1 MITIYHLNTSRS
13 ERVIWLME
21 ELGLEYKLEKF
32 QREPGME
39 APASLRAIHPLG
51 KAPVIRDGD
60 TVMIES
66 GAIVEYIIQR
76 HGGGGLAVPV
86 ASADYP
92 RYLQW
97 LHFAEGSAMTQ
108 FLVHLFLGGFVPGV
122 DQTSPW
128 VARTKERSTGMLK
141 YIDSELGARPYFAGQ
156 EFTAAD
162 LMMMFPFFI
171 AKNFLQLDFAPYAN
185 IAAYLQRIEKRPAYQ
200 KAMAIANPPA

>member
-1 MITIYHLNTSRS
+1 MITIYHLNMSRS
-13 ERVIWLME
+13 ERIIWLME

-60 TVMIES
+60 MVLIES
-66 GAIVEYIIQR
+66 GAIVEYIINR
-76 HGGGGLAVPV
+76 YGNGKLGVAVSSP
-86 ASADYP
+86 DYA

-97 LHFAEGSAMTQ
+97 MHFAEGSAMTQ
-108 FLVHLFLGGFVPGV
+108 FLLSLFLGGMIPGI

-128 VARTKERSTGMLK
+128 VARTKERTTGMLK
-141 YIDSELGARPYFAGQ
+141 FLDGELGARPYFAGQ

-171 AKNFLQLDFAPYAN
+171 AKNFLQLDLSPYPN
-185 IAAYLQRIEKRPAYQ
+185 ITSYLDRIAKRPAYQ
-200 KAMAIANPPA
+200 KAMTIANPPA

>member
-1 MITIYHLNTSRS
+1 MITIYHLNLSRS
-13 ERVIWLME
+13 ERIIWLME
-21 ELGLEYKLEKF
+21 ELGFEYKLEKF

-51 KAPVIRDGD
+51 KAPVVRDGD
-60 TVMIES
+60 TLLIES
-66 GAIVEYIIQR
+66 GAIVEYIINKYAK
-76 HGGGGLAVPV
+76 GKLGVPV
-86 ASADYP
+86 DSPDYA

-108 FLVHLFLGGFVPGV
+108 FLLQLFLGGFIPGV
-122 DQTSPW
+122 DQGSPW
-128 VARTKERSTGMLK
+128 VARTRERTTGMLK
-141 YIDSELGARPYFAGQ
+141 FLDSELSTRPYFAGT

-171 AKNFLQLDFAPYAN
+171 AKNFLQLDLSPYAN
-185 IAAYLQRIEKRPAYQ
+185 VTSYLQRIEKRPAYQ